1 MCKEGS
7 TEVQTNLLKKE
18 TRLRRVPEV
27 EIVTPFSPP
36 WVLSKANATLHIQ
49 LQVRITLSFQNYNF
63 LPPRV
68 GFRPLCSPSELEF
81 VSSPN
86 PFAHNSTLLAATTS
100 LRPRRDSPR
109 LSTTLR
115 RVLPPISAPS
125 RSHDALAS
133 AIPRPAERPRCDR
146 RKGFRRRAKRLT
158 RKRHFSYPNFSLF
171 LYSLFFIC
179 GQEVTLCSS

>member
-36 WVLSKANATLHIQ
+36 WILSKANVTLHIQ

-100 LRPRRDSPR
+100 LRPRRNSPR
-109 LSTTLR
+109 LSTTLHDSPTRSAADLRFVTQSRCPRFADPEAR
-115 RVLPPISAPS
+115 RTTQV
-125 RSHDALAS
+125 
-133 AIPRPAERPRCDR
+133 
-146 RKGFRRRAKRLT
+146 
-158 RKRHFSYPNFSLF
+158 
-171 LYSLFFIC
+171 
-179 GQEVTLCSS
+179 